1 MSGCN
6 RLYIPISIRCD
17 IMTMDGIDG
26 CRGSDL
32 DLRIR
37 EYWEERARGYSLAT
51 RISLND
57 EKDMFRT
64 TLEDVLRE
72 NRRLDVADMGTGAG
86 YAAIAA
92 GMMGHHV
99 VGIDNSECMIQCAR
113 RNAHD
118 FGVDVEFILGDI
130 NSPGYTVR
138 SFDAV
143 IAKDVIWSLIDPVS
157 AYMEWTMLLKP
168 GGTLIVA
175 DGNYYLDLYDDE
187 YRRKTQY
194 NIMKSGKDNN
204 LHAKTN
210 MDNVDFN
217 RIKELAM
224 ELPLSRIRRPSWD
237 VSVLLGL
244 GYEDIRVISMDKT
257 TFSTL
262 TEDGPMI
269 LPSKFMVVARMPT
282 DSDVQ
287 ENSRTVADSE
297 MIDAISQRLDRIDEG
312 MLSVLKSLS
321 DGNRLKIALG
331 LIGGGMTV
339 SQISVAIG
347 ISPSHVSH
355 NLKVM
360 RDGGIVE
367 SHREGKEVIYT
378 LRHRYAME
386 ALLGLAGSISDG
398 TSG

>member
-1 MSGCN
+1 
-6 RLYIPISIRCD
+6 
-17 IMTMDGIDG
+17 MTMDGADG
-26 CRGSDL
+26 CRESDL
-32 DLRIR
+32 NLRIR

-99 VGIDNSECMIQCAR
+99 VGIDNSERMIQCAR

-130 NSPGYTVR
+130 NSPRYCGR

-143 IAKDVIWSLIDPVS
+143 IAKDVIWSLVDPVS

-282 DSDVQ
+282 ESDVQ
-287 ENSRTVADSE
+287 ENCRAVADSE
-297 MIDAISQRLDRIDEG
+297 MIDAISQRLDRIDDG

-386 ALLGLAGSISDG
+386 ALLGLAGSISDRTLG
-398 TSG
+398 

>member
-1 MSGCN
+1 
-6 RLYIPISIRCD
+6 
-17 IMTMDGIDG
+17 
-26 CRGSDL
+26 
-32 DLRIR
+32 
-37 EYWEERARGYSLAT
+37 
-51 RISLND
+51 
-57 EKDMFRT
+57 
-64 TLEDVLRE
+64 
-72 NRRLDVADMGTGAG
+72 
-86 YAAIAA
+86 
-92 GMMGHHV
+92 
-99 VGIDNSECMIQCAR
+99 
-113 RNAHD
+113 
-118 FGVDVEFILGDI
+118 
-130 NSPGYTVR
+130 
-138 SFDAV
+138 
-143 IAKDVIWSLIDPVS
+143 
-157 AYMEWTMLLKP
+157 
-168 GGTLIVA
+168 
-175 DGNYYLDLYDDE
+175 
-187 YRRKTQY
+187 
-194 NIMKSGKDNN
+194 
-204 LHAKTN
+204 
-210 MDNVDFN
+210 
-217 RIKELAM
+217 
-224 ELPLSRIRRPSWD
+224 
-237 VSVLLGL
+237 
-244 GYEDIRVISMDKT
+244 
-257 TFSTL
+257 
-262 TEDGPMI
+262 MI

>member
-1 MSGCN
+1 
-6 RLYIPISIRCD
+6 
-17 IMTMDGIDG
+17 MTMDGADG
-26 CRGSDL
+26 CRESDL
-32 DLRIR
+32 NLRIR

-99 VGIDNSECMIQCAR
+99 VGIDNSERMIQCAR

-130 NSPGYTVR
+130 NSPRYCGR

-143 IAKDVIWSLIDPVS
+143 IAKDVIWSLVDPVS

-282 DSDVQ
+282 ESDVQ
-287 ENSRTVADSE
+287 ENCRAVADSE
-297 MIDAISQRLDRIDEG
+297 MIDAIFQRLDRIDDG

-355 NLKVM
+355 NLKGM